1 VQARAICALTVMNV
15 NWDLAAVRQPLAD
28 AESLL
33 PRPWGGGS
41 GLPRGRPLHP
51 LVVVGASMLALYEK
65 QDPDRALALLAG
77 FFDSA
82 DPWTRSGARLMH
94 AFTSMNLGRMD
105 GVAEVCAEG
114 LAGFS
119 AIGDRWGM
127 ALALVGQAELALL
140 DGEHTR
146 AIAAL
151 ERAVG
156 LARALTD
163 WEDTS
168 QMYATLA
175 KARSRLG
182 DYDGAL
188 ADMARA
194 ERAAREQ
201 GDSES
206 GLWCSYVRAELAWLR
221 GDMAEAGRISRQ
233 LDARMVSKNTAMILP
248 FRAQA
253 QNRAAL
259 AKIRAGD
266 AVAGWAGLAA
276 ALRLALDGQERA
288 AVAVVVDGL
297 AAATLWTDP
306 SPAGAE
312 RAAVL
317 LGAAHSIRGVFD
329 RSSVD
334 APQARDTARQI
345 LGDAAFE
352 AAYQRGRALSYSEAV
367 TLAEASAGSH
377 PNG

>member
-1 VQARAICALTVMNV
+1 MNV
-15 NWDLAAVRQPLAD
+15 SWDLSTVRQPLAD

-33 PRPWGGGS
+33 PRPWGGGTA
-41 GLPRGRPLHP
+41 LPSGRPLHP

-65 QDPDRALALLAG
+65 QDPDRALALLAR

-82 DPWTRSGARLMH
+82 DPWTRAGARLMH
-94 AFTSMNLGRMD
+94 AFSSLNLGRMGD
-105 GVAEVCAEG
+105 VAEECAG
-114 LAGFS
+114 ALAAFGE
-119 AIGDRWGM
+119 IGDRWGM
-127 ALALVGQAELALL
+127 ALALVGQAELALY
-140 DGEHTR
+140 DGEHAR
-146 AIAAL
+146 AVAAL
-151 ERAVG
+151 ERAVE

-163 WEDTS
+163 WEDTA

-175 KARSRLG
+175 KSRSRLG

-233 LDARMVSKNTAMILP
+233 LDARMAARNSAMILP

-259 AKIRAGD
+259 ADIRTGD
-266 AVAGWAGLAA
+266 AAAGRAGLAA
-276 ALRLALDGQERA
+276 ALRLACDGQERA
-288 AVAVVVDGL
+288 AVAVVMDGL
-297 AAATLWTDP
+297 AAATLWTD
-306 SPAGAE
+306 SGPAGAG

-334 APQARDTARQI
+334 APQARETARQI

-352 AAYQRGRALSYSEAV
+352 TAYQRGRALSYSEAV
-367 TLAEASAGSH
+367 TFAEDSALGR
-377 PNG
+377 

>member
-1 VQARAICALTVMNV
+1 
-15 NWDLAAVRQPLAD
+15 
-28 AESLL
+28 
-33 PRPWGGGS
+33 
-41 GLPRGRPLHP
+41 
-51 LVVVGASMLALYEK
+51 VVVGASMLALYEK

-82 DPWTRSGARLMH
+82 DAWTRSGSRLMH
-94 AFTSMNLGRMD
+94 AFLSMNLGRMD

-114 LAGFS
+114 LAGFGE
-119 AIGDRWGM
+119 IGDRWGM
-127 ALALVGQAELALL
+127 ALALVGQAELALF

-151 ERAVG
+151 ERAVE
-156 LARALTD
+156 LARELTD
-163 WEDTS
+163 WEDTA
-168 QMYATLA
+168 QMHATLA

-194 ERAAREQ
+194 ERAARDQ

-206 GLWCSYVRAELAWLR
+206 GLWCTYIWAELAWLR
-221 GDMAEAGRISRQ
+221 GDVAEAGRIARQ
-233 LDARMVSKNTAMILP
+233 LDARMASKNTAMILP

-259 AKIRAGD
+259 ADIRAGD
-266 AVAGWAGLAA
+266 VATGCAGLAA

-297 AAATLWTDP
+297 AAATLWTDA
-306 SPAGAE
+306 SRDGAE

-317 LGAAHSIRGVFD
+317 LGVAHSIRGVFD
-329 RSSVD
+329 RSSVE
-334 APQARDTARQI
+334 APAARDAAWQA
-345 LGDAAFE
+345 LGEAAFE
-352 AAYQRGRALSYSEAV
+352 AAYQRGRAFSYVDAV
-367 TLAEASAGSH
+367 AFAEDAARSFPDS
-377 PNG
+377 